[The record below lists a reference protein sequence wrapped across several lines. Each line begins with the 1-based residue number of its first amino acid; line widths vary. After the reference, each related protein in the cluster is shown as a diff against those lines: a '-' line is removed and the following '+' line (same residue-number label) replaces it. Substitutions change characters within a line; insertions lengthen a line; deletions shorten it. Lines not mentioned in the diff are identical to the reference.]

1 MLKALCLPVKNS
13 IRGYSDADAQ
23 TLSASERRQRVSKRV
38 AYVTRTVYLGIQLVC
53 LVILLRSDSGL
64 GASWKSHQASY
75 AWSFLALL
83 AVNFVLYCALCAS
96 NPGFLPVRDA
106 DPEQAPLTSA
116 AAEQAGNDTQA
127 LLGTPN
133 QRDSYGPLPHPTNYA
148 NYINLTALGRDTA
161 ESRAS
166 SLPWWDLPKPGRWC
180 EYCHAWQELRAKHC
194 HVCARCVRRFDHHC
208 AWTNNCVGEQNH
220 ARFWYFLTIQGVLGT
235 WALLDAISAWNL
247 HPQLKNGLLPGFQV
261 LFASVALFLICLFD
275 WGLWIFH
282 TFLLATG
289 RTTNEHVYRRNGPVA
304 YLQHVPRKVS
314 AFDQGIVKNVYNVFC
329 AREAV
334 VYRLPPRAQLIES
347 AQIETVWD
355 NKYYSCCR

>member
-1 MLKALCLPVKNS
+1 MRCSCL
-13 IRGYSDADAQ
+13 
-23 TLSASERRQRVSKRV
+23 L
-38 AYVTRTVYLGIQLVC
+38 
-53 LVILLRSDSGL
+53 
-64 GASWKSHQASY
+64 HQAST
-75 AWSFLALL
+75 LL
-83 AVNFVLYCALCAS
+83 AF
-96 NPGFLPVRDA
+96 
-106 DPEQAPLTSA
+106 SA
-116 AAEQAGNDTQA
+116 ALFTPVVESSCWFGRQA
-127 LLGTPN
+127 LLLCIHKEA
-133 QRDSYGPLPHPTNYA
+133 R
-148 NYINLTALGRDTA
+148 LG
-161 ESRAS
+161 
-166 SLPWWDLPKPGRWC
+166 
-180 EYCHAWQELRAKHC
+180 
-194 HVCARCVRRFDHHC
+194 
-208 AWTNNCVGEQNH
+208 QNH
-220 ARFWYFLTIQGVLGT
+220 FWVQCFNTNWLLCKLSKYVHLCNGPHVLSLCRFWYFLTIQGVLGT

>member
-166 SLPWWDLPKPGRWC
+166 SLPWWDLPNPGMPTSPVLL
-180 EYCHAWQELRAKHC
+180 WQ
-194 HVCARCVRRFDHHC
+194 DHTTEAAVH
-208 AWTNNCVGEQNH
+208 
-220 ARFWYFLTIQGVLGT
+220 
-235 WALLDAISAWNL
+235 
-247 HPQLKNGLLPGFQV
+247 
-261 LFASVALFLICLFD
+261 CLFCV
-275 WGLWIFH
+275 I
-282 TFLLATG
+282 
-289 RTTNEHVYRRNGPVA
+289 
-304 YLQHVPRKVS
+304 
-314 AFDQGIVKNVYNVFC
+314 
-329 AREAV
+329 
-334 VYRLPPRAQLIES
+334 
-347 AQIETVWD
+347 
-355 NKYYSCCR
+355 